1 VGSVVIRVAVIED
14 HPVFR
19 IGLGDLL
26 ERSDGVELVGV
37 SESFEAFA
45 DADATGV
52 DVVLLD
58 LHLPGLSGPDA
69 VAALRGRGSAVL
81 VLSADGT
88 RQGVLEAIA
97 AGAAGYVTKDA
108 DPGDILAAVRAVAAG
123 GSYVSPTLASFLLE
137 AADLSARPA
146 VALTNREREI
156 LALVAAGERDTDI
169 AERLFISVRTVG
181 SHLDRIRDKTGQ
193 RRRVDLTRYALSE
206 GIEPA
211 VDPRPS

>member
-1 VGSVVIRVAVIED
+1 MIRVAVIED

-26 ERSDGVELVGV
+26 ERSDGIELVTV
-37 SESFEAFA
+37 RESFEAFA
-45 DADATGV
+45 EAAVSGV

-88 RQGVLEAIA
+88 RQGVLDAVA

-108 DPGDILAAVRAVAAG
+108 DPTDIVAAVRAVAAG
-123 GSYVSPTLASFLLE
+123 GSYISPTLASFLLE
-137 AADLSARPA
+137 AADPSARPA
-146 VALTNREREI
+146 VTLTNREREI

-211 VDPRPS
+211 VDPKPEQV

>member
-1 VGSVVIRVAVIED
+1 MIRVAVIED

-26 ERSDGVELVGV
+26 ERSDGIELVTV

-45 DADATGV
+45 EAEVGDV

-58 LHLPGLSGPDA
+58 LHLPGRTGPDA
-69 VAALRGRGSAVL
+69 VAALRDRGSAVL

-88 RQGVLEAIA
+88 RQGVLDAVG

-108 DPGDILAAVRAVAAG
+108 DPVDIVTAVRTVAAG
-123 GSYVSPTLASFLLE
+123 GSYISPTLASFLLE
-137 AADLSARPA
+137 AADRSPRSS
-146 VALTNREREI
+146 VTLTNREREI
-156 LALVAAGERDTDI
+156 LALVAAGERDHDI
-169 AERLFISVRTVG
+169 ADRLLISVRTVG

-211 VDPRPS
+211 VDPEK